1 LQPRLLLST
10 LSFVPGAS
18 DEMNGC
24 LFTDKIR
31 RSLVLTAAGLT
42 LFALPGLASNCE
54 DLATLQLPHTTITKA
69 EVVSGGTFTPPTG
82 QALADLPAFCR
93 VTAVARPSADSDIV
107 VEIWMPE
114 SNWNLRFEGTGN
126 GGFAGK
132 ISYGAL
138 AEGVRRHYAVANTD
152 MGMATPPG
160 ANASIFINRPER
172 WIDWGYRATHEMT
185 VVAKQV
191 LRAYYTRDAGHAYF
205 VGCST
210 GGEQALMESQRYPD
224 DYDGIV
230 GGAAANNRTGVHVSI
245 LWNFAVNEKTPA
257 SNMPAAARSL
267 LSQAVVNACD
277 GLDGV
282 KDGVIADPQNCHFD
296 PASLKCTS
304 TNQESCLT
312 ASEVATAQQ
321 IYAGPVNPRTSK
333 SLYPGLPRGSEFG
346 WDGLVPA
353 QDSAPPY
360 APIFQWVFGPQWD
373 WRQFDFDAQDAIFNQ
388 KLASMVNATSPDID
402 AFRAHGHKLLMYHG
416 WSDWLVAPQESINYY
431 NAVVQRDESAG
442 AKKSLGA
449 LDQSFRLFMVPGMA
463 HCGGGPG
470 ATHFDALGAVVDWV
484 EHGVAPD
491 KIIANRLPPGTTQGA
506 TEGTLQRPLCPY
518 PRTARYQGSGSTND
532 ASSFACT
539 R

>member
-1 LQPRLLLST
+1 
-10 LSFVPGAS
+10 
-18 DEMNGC
+18 MNCC
-24 LFTDKIR
+24 LFTGKTR
-31 RSLVLTAAGLT
+31 RSILVLTAAGLA
-42 LFALPGLASNCE
+42 LVALPGLASNCA
-54 DLATLQLPHTTITKA
+54 DLATLHLPNTTITKA
-69 EVVSGGTFTPPTG
+69 EAVSGGTFTPPTG
-82 QALADLPAFCR
+82 QALTDLPAFCR
-93 VTAVARPSADSDIV
+93 VIADVRPSADSDIV

-114 SNWNLRFEGTGN
+114 SNWNQRFEGTGN

-138 AEGVRRHYAVANTD
+138 AEGLRRHYAVANTD

-191 LRAYYTRDAGHAYF
+191 MRAYYARDAAHAYF

-257 SNMPAAARSL
+257 SNLPAAARSL
-267 LSQAVVNACD
+267 LSQAVVDACD
-277 GLDGV
+277 SLDGV
-282 KDGVIADPQNCHFD
+282 KDGVIADPEKCHFD

-304 TNQESCLT
+304 ANQESCLT
-312 ASEVATAQQ
+312 ASEVATVQQ
-321 IYAGPVNPRTSK
+321 IYSGPVNPRTGE

-353 QDSAPPY
+353 QDAAPPY
-360 APIFQWVFGPQWD
+360 APIFQSVFGLQWD
-373 WRQFDFDAQDAIFNQ
+373 WRQFDFDAQDATFTQ
-388 KLASMVNATSPDID
+388 KLADMVNATSPDID
-402 AFRAHGHKLLMYHG
+402 TFRAHGHKLLMYHG
-416 WSDWLVAPQESINYY
+416 SSDWLVAPQESINYY
-431 NAVVQRDESAG
+431 KAVVRRDEMAG
-442 AKKSLGA
+442 SKQPLGA

-470 ATHFDALGAVVDWV
+470 ATHFDALGTVADWV

-491 KIIANRLPPGTTQGA
+491 KIIASKLPPGA
-506 TEGTLQRPLCPY
+506 TERTLQRPLCPY

-532 ASSFACT
+532 ASSFVCT
-539 R
+539 K